1 MNTITFRAGAAVLTF
16 LIGIGLATTLAFKRT
31 EPSINPVDLNNESP
45 TLEMVF
51 VLDTTGSMGGLL
63 EGAKQ
68 RIWGIVNEVMQ
79 SPSHPAVKIGLVAYR
94 DRGDRYVTQV
104 LPITEDLDKV
114 YTTLM
119 EYEASGGGDAPEDV
133 RRALADGVQK
143 AGWSRSTSRL
153 AQVLFL
159 VGDAPPHND
168 YQDEEDVLA
177 TAGNAMEQGIV
188 VNTIQCGNVSET
200 KQVWESIAERGQGQY
215 FAIPQTGG
223 VQAIATP
230 YDEDLSKLGTKLGG
244 TYLAYGGGAG
254 AEGER
259 FRADARKTAEVS
271 ETTVADS
278 APAEARA
285 MRSINK
291 AVNAK
296 AYIGDLLQNIENGS
310 VKLESV
316 AEADLPEDL
325 KKLSPSER
333 KQEVDKRLAE
343 RKEIRNQI
351 MALSKQRT
359 DYIAAQ
365 QKKQGGTGQNS
376 FDVAVSTALKQQLA
390 KKGIK

>member
-1 MNTITFRAGAAVLTF
+1 MKTISFRVAAAVLSF
-16 LIGIGLATTLAFKRT
+16 VIGISVATVWAFTRAQPNIK
-31 EPSINPVDLNNESP
+31 PVDVTNESP

-51 VLDTTGSMGGLL
+51 VLDTTGSMGGLID
-63 EGAKQ
+63 GAKQ

-79 SPSHPAVKIGLVAYR
+79 QQSHPAVKIGLVAYR
-94 DRGDRYVTQV
+94 DRGDQYVTQV

-114 YTTLM
+114 YVTLM
-119 EYEASGGGDAPEDV
+119 QYQAEGGGDEPEDV

-143 AGWSRSTSRL
+143 AGWSRSAPQL

-168 YQDEEDVLA
+168 YNDEVDTLE
-177 TAGNAMEQGIV
+177 TAAMAISQGIV
-188 VNTIQCGNVSET
+188 VNTIQCGTVAQT
-200 KQVWESIAERGQGQY
+200 TPIWESIAQRGQGKY

-223 VQAIATP
+223 VQAISTP

-254 AEGER
+254 AEGLR
-259 FRADARKTAEVS
+259 FREAAKAAANTS
-271 ETTVADS
+271 EATVAAS

-285 MRSINK
+285 ARSINK
-291 AVNAK
+291 LMNAN

-310 VKLESV
+310 VKLDSV
-316 AEADLPEDL
+316 AEADLPEEL
-325 KKLSPSER
+325 KKLSPEER
-333 KQEVDKRLAE
+333 KAEVDKRLAE

-351 MALSKQRT
+351 MSLSKLRT

-365 QKKQGGTGQNS
+365 RKKQGASSHNS
-376 FDVAVSTALKQQLA
+376 FDVAVSAALKEQLA
-390 KKGIK
+390 KGGIK